1 MQVQAAICI
10 CNAICKNVLC
20 WFQNKSFPGHD
31 SSFKYHRMRGKKRK
45 TINYVRRKHCNRHIS
60 KMFSWYF
67 YQRRRSRPISISFAQ
82 VNWLPCFF
90 NINHAAH
97 ICKVFLVS
105 VFVSV
110 KVNDWFIELSFKSW
124 CSVIHFLV
132 PKGHGTATMTITG
145 TSLSSL

>member
-1 MQVQAAICI
+1 MEAVICI
-10 CNAICKNVLC
+10 CKCNLQECSMLIPKQKLFRS
-20 WFQNKSFPGHD
+20 WFQLQTPPNEREKE
-31 SSFKYHRMRGKKRK
+31 RN
-45 TINYVRRKHCNRHIS
+45 NYVRRKHCNRHIS

-67 YQRRRSRPISISFAQ
+67 YQSSRSRPISISFAP

-110 KVNDWFIELSFKSW
+110 KVNDWFFELSFKSW
-124 CSVIHFLV
+124 CSVIHFLGAQR
-132 PKGHGTATMTITG
+132 PRYFP
-145 TSLSSL
+145 